1 MAQPQPEPQPKLN
14 PAPRDASGA
23 RIAPDGA
30 RIVIEGEIYMR
41 DAQGRL
47 TPENLVRPQD
57 QLQDELVRKIIGHA
71 EELSDQI
78 ARFRGHCFDDI
89 GGFDALLE
97 AEYGGHARRS
107 VKGNRT
113 YLSYDGC
120 LKVQVQIS
128 ERIDFG
134 PELQV
139 ARDLV
144 EACLGEWAADS
155 RAEIRAIVSHAFAV
169 DKEGEISRA
178 GIYSLL
184 RLDIEDDRWRQ
195 AMAAIRDAMRVVG
208 SKTYIRCYRREAPDG
223 AWQPITIDLAKAG

>member
-1 MAQPQPEPQPKLN
+1 MAQTEPQPEFN

-23 RIAPDGA
+23 RISPDEG
-30 RIVIEGEIYMR
+30 RVVMEGEIYMR

-47 TPENLVRPQD
+47 VPERLVRPQD

-71 EELSDQI
+71 EDLSAQI

-97 AEYGGHARRS
+97 AEYGGHSRRS

-113 YLSYDGC
+113 YMTLDGRY
-120 LKVQVQIS
+120 KVQVQIS

-144 EACLGEWAADS
+144 ESCLSEWAADS
-155 RAEIRAIVSHAFAV
+155 RAEIRAIVTHAFAV

-184 RLDIEDDRWRQ
+184 RLDIEDERWRQ
-195 AMAAIRDAMRVVG
+195 AMDAIRDAMRVVG
-208 SKTYIRCYRREAPDG
+208 SRTYIRCYRRETPDG